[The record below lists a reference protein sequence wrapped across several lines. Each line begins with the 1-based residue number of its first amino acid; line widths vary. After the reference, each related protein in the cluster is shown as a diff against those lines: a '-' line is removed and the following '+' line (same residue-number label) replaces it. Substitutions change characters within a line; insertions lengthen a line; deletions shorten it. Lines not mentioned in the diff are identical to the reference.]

1 MTEDERKRKIQAIL
15 DKADEAM
22 AVMREARA
30 TSRRSVTAVERV
42 DTSIATSFDGLRIVV
57 DALAA
62 ANYANRSAHVN
73 VVEGDDEVDRAI
85 ALMHE
90 ANHMAIALL
99 NEL

>member
-1 MTEDERKRKIQAIL
+1 MTEDERKQRIQAIL

-22 AVMREARA
+22 ALMREAR
-30 TSRRSVTAVERV
+30 TTNRRSVTAVERV
-42 DTSIATSFDGLRIVV
+42 DTSLATSFDGLRTVV

-62 ANYANRSAHVN
+62 ANYANRSAHIN